1 VQHLYASLFL
11 LAIALP
17 AQKAETKFDWQKR
30 TTRIG
35 YEALPVGEHSL
46 AKLQVG
52 SLWRLGASH
61 DSATLLASS
70 PILVGDAWIAP
81 GHYRIRLRRD
91 SETKCVLVP
100 EGAELASGA
109 GSPVTIPGELSKPKQ
124 PAKKLAI
131 ELAKKG
137 AAVVGNQPTELLV
150 RFGGDEWR
158 AELQIL
164 GHKTLPVG
172 AGKLTAFS
180 VPAAR
185 LEQGPVPIATLT
197 IGKDGADTWNL
208 ILDKEVVRL
217 VPWML
222 APKTIDDAVEAPKGN
237 TSEGKAVALDVPVA
251 AELPAL
257 EVREASLQKGEL
269 RVVVACGSKVLECKL
284 PDPRGKAGS

>member
-1 VQHLYASLFL
+1 VQHLISTLFL
-11 LAIALP
+11 FAIALP
-17 AQKAETKFDWQKR
+17 AQKAETRFDWQKR

-52 SLWRLGASH
+52 AMWRLGASH
-61 DSATLLASS
+61 DSATLLAMS
-70 PILVGDAWIAP
+70 PLLVGDAWIAP

-91 SETKCVLVP
+91 GETKCVLVP
-100 EGAELASGA
+100 EGAELAVGA
-109 GSPVTIPGELSKPKQ
+109 GSPIHMQGELGKPKQ

-131 ELAKKG
+131 ELGKKG
-137 AAVVGNQPTELLV
+137 EAVVGNQPAELLV
-150 RFGGDEWR
+150 RFGDDEWR
-158 AELQIL
+158 SELQIL
-164 GHKTLPVG
+164 GHKTLTVTG
-172 AGKLTAFS
+172 GKLSAYS
-180 VPAAR
+180 VPASR

-217 VPWML
+217 VPWM
-222 APKTIDDAVEAPKGN
+222 APPKTIDDAVEAPKGN
-237 TSEGKAVALDVPVA
+237 TTEGKAVVLDVPVA

-269 RVVVACGSKVLECKL
+269 RVVVAFGSKVLECKL
-284 PDPRGKAGS
+284 PDPRAKAGK